1 VDLKNRIAAVQ
12 KKKLKNHVVASL
24 MKFAIAR
31 KKNLVGAQKAIAPV
45 NKKFNLLQVKF
56 LKACFVIIIFAHILR
71 QAQDERARGELVEPY
86 ERYTS

>member
-1 VDLKNRIAAVQ
+1 MDLKNRIAAVQ

-45 NKKFNLLQVKF
+45 NKKFNLLQSLYSLISFDRLRMSALVVS
-56 LKACFVIIIFAHILR
+56 LSNHTSVIPRSLLR
-71 QAQDERARGELVEPY
+71 GF
-86 ERYTS
+86 